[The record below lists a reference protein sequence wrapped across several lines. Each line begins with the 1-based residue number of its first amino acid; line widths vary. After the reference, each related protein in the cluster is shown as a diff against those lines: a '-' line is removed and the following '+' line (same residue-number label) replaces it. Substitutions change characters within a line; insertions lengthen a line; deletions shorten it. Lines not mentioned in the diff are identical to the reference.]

1 MDVDE
6 DGNFLLGKA
15 GMKDQK
21 KKRKIDPSRIQ
32 NISLLMEEIAAL
44 NNEKWSTPQPII
56 VK

>member
-1 MDVDE
+1 
-6 DGNFLLGKA
+6 
-15 GMKDQK
+15 MKDQK